1 LKSKALNEDFILD
14 KNIELVDEA
23 IAELDFKINS
33 ELCFILI
40 SNLIQNAIRHNVKNG
55 QITISIKD
63 QALLISNTG
72 SLEALNEVS
81 ILNVLKKIFK
91 CKFYWLR
98 FRIVKE
104 IADANSIEVVYR
116 YENNR
121 HTFSLT
127 QFKK

>member
-1 LKSKALNEDFILD
+1 
-14 KNIELVDEA
+14 LVDEA

-55 QITISIKD
+55 QIISIKD

-91 CKFYWLR
+91 CKFYW

>member
-1 LKSKALNEDFILD
+1 LQ
-14 KNIELVDEA
+14 
-23 IAELDFKINS
+23 LDFKINS

-81 ILNVLKKIFK
+81 ILNVLKKSSNVNSIG
-91 CKFYWLR
+91 LGLA
-98 FRIVKE
+98 IVKE

-116 YENNR
+116 TIGI
-121 HTFSLT
+121 HFL
-127 QFKK
+127 

>member
-1 LKSKALNEDFILD
+1 LT
-14 KNIELVDEA
+14 

-33 ELCFILI
+33 ELCFIN

-98 FRIVKE
+98 FSLIVKE

>member
-1 LKSKALNEDFILD
+1 
-14 KNIELVDEA
+14 LVDET
-23 IAELDFKINS
+23 AELDFKINS

-81 ILNVLKKIFK
+81 IFE
-91 CKFYWLR
+91 R
-98 FRIVKE
+98 FEK
-104 IADANSIEVVYR
+104 N
-116 YENNR
+116 
-121 HTFSLT
+121 L
-127 QFKK
+127 QM

>member
-98 FRIVKE
+98 FS
-104 IADANSIEVVYR
+104 DC
-116 YENNR
+116 
-121 HTFSLT
+121 
-127 QFKK
+127 

>member
-1 LKSKALNEDFILD
+1 
-14 KNIELVDEA
+14 LVDEA

-33 ELCFILI
+33 ELFLLI

-81 ILNVLKKIFK
+81 ILNVLKKN
-91 CKFYWLR
+91 L
-98 FRIVKE
+98 
-104 IADANSIEVVYR
+104 
-116 YENNR
+116 
-121 HTFSLT
+121 
-127 QFKK
+127 QM

>member
-1 LKSKALNEDFILD
+1 LSNDW
-14 KNIELVDEA
+14 
-23 IAELDFKINS
+23 ELDFKINS

-81 ILNVLKKIFK
+81 ILNVLKKN
-91 CKFYWLR
+91 L
-98 FRIVKE
+98 
-104 IADANSIEVVYR
+104 
-116 YENNR
+116 
-121 HTFSLT
+121 
-127 QFKK
+127 QM